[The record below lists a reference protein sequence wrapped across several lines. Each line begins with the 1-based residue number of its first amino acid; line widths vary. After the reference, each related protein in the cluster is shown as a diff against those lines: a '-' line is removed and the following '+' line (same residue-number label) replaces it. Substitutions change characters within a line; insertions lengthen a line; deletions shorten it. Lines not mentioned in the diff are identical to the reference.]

1 METTRTTNLDSRIG
15 NLVETTQAGH
25 ERSERPIDAG
35 SEWSARPLRPV
46 AHWVLMPMS
55 GGRNRLEMVWEVPD
69 PMPLD
74 ATA

>member
-1 METTRTTNLDSRIG
+1 MATTRTTNLDSRIG
-15 NLVETTQAGH
+15 NLVETTQADP
-25 ERSERPIDAG
+25 ERSERPFDAG

-46 AHWVLMPMS
+46 AHWVQMPVP

-69 PMPLD
+69 PMPSD